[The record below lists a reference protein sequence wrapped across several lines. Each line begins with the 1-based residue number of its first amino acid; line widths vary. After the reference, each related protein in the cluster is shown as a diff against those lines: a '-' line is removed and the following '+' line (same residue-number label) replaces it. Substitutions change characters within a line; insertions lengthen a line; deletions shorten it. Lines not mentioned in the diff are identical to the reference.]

1 MNHKHVQAAAN
12 SVARVPQP
20 DDSAFETLAADIS
33 VYVACV
39 DTYAKHG
46 GTILPRHILIDRL
59 VNNFGDDILV
69 LR

>member
-20 DDSAFETLAADIS
+20 DDSAFEALTADIS

-39 DTYAKHG
+39 DTDAKHG
-46 GTILPRHILIDRL
+46 GTILPRHYHSH
-59 VNNFGDDILV
+59 
-69 LR
+69 